1 MSLQMPTAMRFYKIC
16 AIVGTLLIIITVAYA
31 WMRIQQFEHNVFVV
45 FEKMVTESLEVDSL
59 KDELRH
65 IDKVLN
71 KTAGK
76 TADKSS
82 DIVEVDG
89 VEYSSYQIERL
100 RIDRVN
106 LLGYFQEKS
115 LALAQSAAVKRH
127 IMNEVRI
134 LFMAS
139 LACLVVG
146 TLLAALGY
154 LGWYYRVEMFE
165 ERRHQPR

>member
-1 MSLQMPTAMRFYKIC
+1 MPLQMPTVMRFYKIC
-16 AIVGTLLIIITVAYA
+16 AIVGTLLILVTVSYA

-45 FEKMVTESLEVDSL
+45 FEKMVTEQLEADSL

-71 KTAGK
+71 KVAEKPNAT
-76 TADKSS
+76 
-82 DIVEVDG
+82 VVVDG
-89 VEYSSYQIERL
+89 IEYSSYQIERL
-100 RIDRVN
+100 RIDRSN
-106 LLGYFQEKS
+106 LSSYFQEKN
-115 LALAQSAAVKRH
+115 LALAQSSIVKKH

-134 LFMAS
+134 LFMVS
-139 LACLVVG
+139 LAFLVVG

-165 ERRHQPR
+165 ERRRSPR

>member
-16 AIVGTLLIIITVAYA
+16 AVVGTLIILVTVTYA
-31 WMRIQQFEHNVFVV
+31 WMRIQQFEQNVFVI
-45 FEKMVTESLEVDSL
+45 FEKMATESLEVDSL

-71 KTAGK
+71 KV
-76 TADKSS
+76 ADKTSAT
-82 DIVEVDG
+82 VEVDG

-106 LLGYFQEKS
+106 LMGYFQEKN
-115 LALAQSAAVKRH
+115 LALAQSSLVKKH
-127 IMNEVRI
+127 IMNEVRV
-134 LFMAS
+134 LFMVS
-139 LACLVVG
+139 LAFLVVG

-165 ERRHQPR
+165 ERRQQLR

>member
-1 MSLQMPTAMRFYKIC
+1 MRFYKIC

-31 WMRIQQFEHNVFVV
+31 WMRIQQFEQSVFVV
-45 FEKMVTESLEVDSL
+45 FEKMVTEQLEVDSL
-59 KDELRH
+59 KDELKH

-71 KTAGK
+71 KT
-76 TADKSS
+76 TDKPNAT
-82 DIVEVDG
+82 VVVDG

-106 LLGYFQEKS
+106 LQGYYQEKN
-115 LALAQSAAVKRH
+115 LALAQSSIIKKH

-134 LFMAS
+134 LFMVS
-139 LACLVVG
+139 LGFLVVG

-154 LGWYYRVEMFE
+154 LGWYYRVELFE
-165 ERRHQPR
+165 ERRQRVR